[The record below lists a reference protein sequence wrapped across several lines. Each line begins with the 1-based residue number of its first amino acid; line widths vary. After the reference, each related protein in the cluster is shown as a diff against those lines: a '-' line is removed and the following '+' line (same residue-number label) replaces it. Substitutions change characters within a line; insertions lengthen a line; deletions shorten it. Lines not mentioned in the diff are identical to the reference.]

1 MTLGIGGSSVK
12 KELDNM
18 TSMVSSTVSI
28 LKSEYYERI
37 NKLTSIMKKNNIDAI
52 YLDCSTNLSYFTSIN
67 LHPSER
73 LHGAVVLCNGKIYYI
88 CPEFEKEKMIDLI
101 TIEGEIITWQEF
113 QSPTKILI
121 NLLNDLIKPK
131 SIIAIDEMTPL
142 FIFDSISKLN
152 NQFTLINAEEI
163 TKLCRITKSENEISI
178 IQSAMNI
185 TLEVHKATARV
196 LYEGMTTEEVQ
207 QFLVDAHLRLGA
219 DTAPVFKIV
228 LFGEA
233 SAYPHG
239 VSYSQSLKK
248 GDMVLIDV
256 GAGLAGYCSD
266 ITRSYVFGDTNHFQ
280 KQIWEIEK
288 EAQMAVFEKANIG
301 AECQMLD
308 AAARHVITK
317 NGLGPKYNTPGLP
330 HRAGHGIGLDIHE
343 HPYIV
348 EGNRTKLSKGMCFS
362 NEPSICIYGKFGVR
376 LEDHIYM
383 DENGANWFTQP
394 SYSFE
399 DPFGYKS

>member
-73 LHGAVVLCNGKIYYI
+73 LHGAVVLSNGKIYYI

-131 SIIAIDEMTPL
+131 NIIAIDEMTPL

-163 TKLCRITKSENEISI
+163 TKLC
-178 IQSAMNI
+178 
-185 TLEVHKATARV
+185 L
-196 LYEGMTTEEVQ
+196 
-207 QFLVDAHLRLGA
+207 
-219 DTAPVFKIV
+219 
-228 LFGEA
+228 
-233 SAYPHG
+233 
-239 VSYSQSLKK
+239 
-248 GDMVLIDV
+248 
-256 GAGLAGYCSD
+256 
-266 ITRSYVFGDTNHFQ
+266 
-280 KQIWEIEK
+280 
-288 EAQMAVFEKANIG
+288 
-301 AECQMLD
+301 
-308 AAARHVITK
+308 
-317 NGLGPKYNTPGLP
+317 
-330 HRAGHGIGLDIHE
+330 
-343 HPYIV
+343 
-348 EGNRTKLSKGMCFS
+348 
-362 NEPSICIYGKFGVR
+362 
-376 LEDHIYM
+376 
-383 DENGANWFTQP
+383 
-394 SYSFE
+394 
-399 DPFGYKS
+399 

>member
-1 MTLGIGGSSVK
+1 MTLGIGGSNAK
-12 KELDNM
+12 KELENM
-18 TSMVSSTVSI
+18 TPMINNTVSI
-28 LKSEYYERI
+28 KKSEYYRRI
-37 NKLTSIMKKNNIDAI
+37 NKLTSIMKKNDIDAI
-52 YLDCSTNLSYFTSIN
+52 YLDSSTNLSYFTSIK

-73 LHGAVVLCNGKIYYI
+73 LHGAVVLPNGKIFYI
-88 CPEFEKEKMIDLI
+88 CPEFEKEKTIDLI

-113 QSPTKILI
+113 QNPTKILI
-121 NLLNDLIKPK
+121 NLLNDLIKPN

-142 FIFDSISKLN
+142 FIFDSISKFN

-163 TKLCRITKSENEISI
+163 TKLCRITKSKNEISI

-185 TLEVHKATARV
+185 TLEVHKATARI
-196 LYEGMTTEEVQ
+196 LYEGITTEEVQ
-207 QFLVDAHLRLGA
+207 QFLVDAHLMLGA

-256 GAGLAGYCSD
+256 GAGLDGYCSD
-266 ITRSYVFGDTNHFQ
+266 ITRSYVFGDTNNYQ

-288 EAQMAVFEKANIG
+288 EAQIALFENAKIG

-348 EGNRTKLSKGMCFS
+348 EGNITKLSKGMCFS

-383 DENGANWFTQP
+383 DDNGANWFTQP
-394 SYSFE
+394 SYSFA
-399 DPFGYKS
+399 DPFGYNK